1 MINVWE
7 EGAARDSYENEE
19 EESDEDEGCFDRE
32 DEEEDID
39 NHIDDSE
46 SPKPKRDGSP
56 SFEDYQMDERD
67 DDVELE

>member
-7 EGAARDSYENEE
+7 EGAARESYENEE

-32 DEEEDID
+32 DEDID